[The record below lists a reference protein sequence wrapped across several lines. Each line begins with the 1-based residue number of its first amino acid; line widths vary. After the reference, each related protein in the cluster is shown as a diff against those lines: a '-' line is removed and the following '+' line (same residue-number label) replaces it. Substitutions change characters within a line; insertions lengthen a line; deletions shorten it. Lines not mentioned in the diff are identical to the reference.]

1 MADVTGIIVNQGIE
15 AFGRYYSRYRG
26 IVLDNDDPYSMNR
39 LKVAVPDIQGGI
51 IDWAIPVNQEGSMDS
66 GMKYLTPK
74 PKDIVWVSFE
84 NGNPSKPLWEYCG
97 WGLEECPE
105 ELAKPNTLG
114 FVTPNG
120 NKVFLDEDEGHLTVH
135 VKGNVMV
142 ISEGGDIQ
150 LTTKKGSIILDAE
163 EGIFGHDGENGGLIN
178 IDTLTDKLNNL
189 QQELEGLRNNFNNH
203 THASSSPGSQSSPTG
218 QQATSPFSKFNKEDY
233 EDKTFLH

>member
-1 MADVTGIIVNQGIE
+1 MDNTDLIVNQGIE

-26 IVLDNDDPYSMNR
+26 IVVDNDDPLSMNR
-39 LKVAVPDIQGGI
+39 LKVAIPDVHGGI

-66 GMKYLTPK
+66 GFKYITPK
-74 PKDIVWVSFE
+74 IKDLVWVSFE

-120 NKVFLDEDEGHLTVH
+120 NKVFLDEDEGHLTVY
-135 VKGNVMV
+135 VKGSVMV
-142 ISEGGDIQ
+142 VSTEGDIQ
-150 LTTKKGSIILDAE
+150 LTTKKGSIFLDAK
-163 EGIFGHDGENGGLIN
+163 EGIFGHDGEKGGLIN
-178 IDTLTDKLNNL
+178 IDDITDKLNLL
-189 QQELEGLRNNFNNH
+189 QQELETFRNSFNYHVH
-203 THASSSPGSQSSPTG
+203 TSTSPGSPTSPSL
-218 QQATSPFSKFNKEDY
+218 QQVTSPFSKFNKDEY